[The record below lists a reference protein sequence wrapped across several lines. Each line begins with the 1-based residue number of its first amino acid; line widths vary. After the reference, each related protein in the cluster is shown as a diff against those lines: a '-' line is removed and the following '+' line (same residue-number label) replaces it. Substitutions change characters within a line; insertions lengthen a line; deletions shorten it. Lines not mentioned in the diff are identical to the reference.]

1 MKKTMSKTTPVR
13 LAELLLTA
21 ATLLVAALLIIQC
34 ADAFFTGTAAQN
46 LSETGVYIQP
56 IYSREIVAERLAR
69 IAWAFV
75 LWLVALIV
83 ALIVREVKP
92 HDRREPLRLSAENRL
107 ALMRRRVT
115 PSPEMLGE
123 QSKRRTAGIACAA
136 VCGVCA
142 VFAGVYMLDMQHFA
156 SRDLEVVMGKMMLH
170 VTPWIAVAFAALMVF
185 AQVREASMER
195 ELEAAKT
202 APKRKP
208 EPQTAQKSPLVP
220 VGQIALYVAA
230 IIMLIAGIMN
240 GGMYDVLVKAIN
252 ICTECIGLG

>member
-1 MKKTMSKTTPVR
+1 MKKSVGITTPAHI
-13 LAELLLTA
+13 AELLLTA

-34 ADAFFTGTAAQN
+34 ADAFFTGTGEQN
-46 LSETGVYIQP
+46 LSETGIYIQP
-56 IYSREIVAERLAR
+56 IYSREIVAERLAH
-69 IAWAFV
+69 ISWAFI
-75 LWLVALIV
+75 LWLAALIV
-83 ALIVREVKP
+83 VLIVRAVKP
-92 HDRREPLRLSAENRL
+92 HDRREPLRLSAENHL
-107 ALMRRRVT
+107 ALMRRRVA
-115 PSPEMLGE
+115 PSPEMLAE

-142 VFAGVYMLDMQHFA
+142 VFVGVYMLNTQHFA
-156 SRDLEVVMGKMMLH
+156 SRDLEVVMGAMMLH

-185 AQVREASMER
+185 AQVREASIQR

-202 APKRKP
+202 APKRNP
-208 EPQTAQKSPLVP
+208 EPQTAQKSSLIL

-230 IIMLIAGIMN
+230 VVMLIAGIMN